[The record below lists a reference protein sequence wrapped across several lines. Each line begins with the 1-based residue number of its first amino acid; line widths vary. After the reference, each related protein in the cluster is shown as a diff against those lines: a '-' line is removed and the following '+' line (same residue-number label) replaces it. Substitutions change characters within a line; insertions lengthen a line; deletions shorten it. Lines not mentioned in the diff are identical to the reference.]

1 MAFFKKNPNEVA
13 YQGGKKHWADVIK
26 NTGPGDLLI
35 WRQPEEDFNTN
46 STLIVMPGEA
56 AIFVKGG
63 TIEQVFESGTYKL
76 STQNYPFISRLRNAF
91 TGGISTFNCVVYF
104 VKTAHTT
111 EILWGTDSPIQVRDK
126 LLGIATQLSARGAY
140 RVQVTNP
147 AVFLTKMIGNNF
159 IAATPDALKKFFRS
173 EFQSKIK
180 SIIARAVNESNTEI
194 LGIDSRLDEL
204 SEATHPFMQDIV
216 DAYGLRCVSFAIM
229 AIDIDDNELRQKYD
243 EIGMDAI
250 AKMRNAQADRMVMDT
265 LGDKWA
271 QQQAVNIMSTVAEG
285 VANNGGGNGLTEAG
299 VGLGV
304 GMAAGNMFAGMTQQV
319 FNPMQQPMMQQ
330 PMMQQPMMQ
339 QPMMQ
344 QPMQQQPMQ
353 QQPVQQAA
361 PQPAAEDPFE
371 VLAKLKKMLDAGL
384 IEQAEYDRK
393 KADVLS
399 KM

>member
-13 YQGGKKHWADVIK
+13 YHEGKKHWTDVIK

-63 TIEQVFESGTYKL
+63 TIEQVFDSGTYKL
-76 STQNYPFISRLRNAF
+76 STQNYPFISRLRNVL
-91 TGGISTFNCVVYF
+91 TGGISIFNCVVYF

-126 LLGIATQLSARGAY
+126 LLGIATKLRARGAY
-140 RVQVTNP
+140 RVQVSDP
-147 AVFLTKMIGNNF
+147 GMFLTKMIGNNF
-159 IAATPDALKKFFRS
+159 VSATKDALTRFFVS

-180 SIIARAVNESNTEI
+180 TIIAKAINESNTEI

-204 SEATHPFMQDIV
+204 SEIIKPLMNESLE
-216 DAYGLRCVSFAIM
+216 AYGIRCVSFSIM
-229 AIDIDDNELRQKYD
+229 AIDIDDSELRQKYD

-285 VANNGGGNGLTEAG
+285 TAQNGGNGMTNAG
-299 VGLGV
+299 VGLGM
-304 GMAAGNMFAGMTQQV
+304 GMAAGGMFGGMAQQMFA
-319 FNPMQQPMMQQ
+319 PMQQPMAA
-330 PMMQQPMMQ
+330 P
-339 QPMMQ
+339 
-344 QPMQQQPMQ
+344 
-353 QQPVQQAA
+353 QAA
-361 PQPAAEDPFE
+361 PAQPAAEDPME
-371 VLAKLKKMLDAGL
+371 TLAKLKKMLDAGL
-384 IEQAEYDRK
+384 IEQSEYDQK
-393 KADVLS
+393 KSEILS
-399 KM
+399 RM